1 MAKSIRAQSSLR
13 AKSVKRKSEFQKA
26 YDAREARLSEK
37 RQQEL
42 MDQKMDELKQKE
54 SEGKMDEEPPTR
66 PVRVSTSGWRD
77 ANHLNWR
84 RAHKKKRS
92 KTTF

>member
-1 MAKSIRAQSSLR
+1 MAKSIRAKSCLR
-13 AKSVKRKSEFQKA
+13 AKSVKRQNEFQKA

-42 MDQKMDELKQKE
+42 VNQKMEELKQKE
-54 SEGKMDEEPPTR
+54 NEGKMDEETPQKPIKI
-66 PVRVSTSGWRD
+66 STSGWRD

-92 KTTF
+92 KTSF